1 MVHRIAKPLKS
12 NSFFLFGP
20 RGVGKSFLLKTLF
33 LSKKTSESECYFI
46 DLLLPKTRLEYLRD
60 PDRLIRITQQLPK
73 SVKWIII
80 DEIQKVPSLLD
91 VVHHLIENTS
101 FYFALTGSSAR
112 KLKRNAANLL
122 GGRAFVYHLHPYVYL
137 ELKENFNLDM
147 ALKWGTLP
155 KIFTLHDEVEK
166 RKYLKTY
173 IATFIKE
180 EIQEEQV
187 VRKIEPFINFLE
199 VSAQS
204 DTKIVNYSNIAKDVG
219 VDTKTVQ
226 SYFQIL
232 EDTLVG
238 FKLNPFHE
246 SLRKRQNQNP
256 KFFFFD
262 TGVSRALSRT
272 INNSLDKGTYEY
284 GNRFEQ
290 FFILQCIALNN
301 YLEKD
306 FRFSYLR
313 TKDDVE
319 VDLIIER
326 PGLTKIF
333 CEIKS
338 TDKIKTEDFIGLRR
352 ISKDYPNATYKVA
365 SLDPLPLI
373 HEKIHYSFWLDV
385 LKDIFDL

>member
-1 MVHRIAKPLKS
+1 MVNRLVNPLKS

-20 RGVGKSFLLKTLF
+20 RGVGKSFLLKSILF
-33 LSKKTSESECYFI
+33 SQKPSDSECYYI
-46 DLLLPKTRLEYLRD
+46 DLLLPKTRLEYLRE

-91 VVHHLIENTS
+91 VVHHLIENSS

-147 ALKWGTLP
+147 ALQWGTLP
-155 KIFTLHDEVEK
+155 KIFTFNDDAEK

-180 EIQEEQV
+180 EIQEEQI

-199 VSAQS
+199 VTAQS

-232 EDTLVG
+232 EDTLIG
-238 FKLNPFHE
+238 FKLNPYHE
-246 SLRKRQNQNP
+246 SIRKRQNQNP
-256 KFFFFD
+256 KFYFFD
-262 TGVSRALSRT
+262 TGVSRAMSRT
-272 INNSLDKGTYEY
+272 INNPLFKSTYEY
-284 GNRFEQ
+284 GDRFEQ

-326 PGLTKIF
+326 PGQSKIF

-352 ISKDYPNATYKVA
+352 ISKDYPNAIYKVA
-365 SLDPLPLI
+365 SLDPLSLT
-373 HEKIHYSFWLDV
+373 HEKIHYSFWLDAI
-385 LKDIFDL
+385 KDIFDL

>member
-155 KIFTLHDEVEK
+155 KIFTLYDEAEK